1 MANTL
6 RKEKRKN
13 DNKYTSELKMI
24 TMYAGEHRRALI
36 LMKKMTIFDVET
48 PVSIFANLR

>member
-1 MANTL
+1 
-6 RKEKRKN
+6 
-13 DNKYTSELKMI
+13 MI

-48 PVSIFANLR
+48 PVSIFANLRKRARQSFDIRVQSNNSTST